1 MVLNS
6 RESFK
11 IRLNFSR
18 LLLLHTR
25 CYSGGQRRNGQRL
38 RSKERLRERREGRR
52 LWRRERLCRYRRC
65 L

>member
-25 CYSGGQRRNGQRL
+25 CYIGGQRRNGQRL
-38 RSKERLRERREGRR
+38 RSKEWLRERREGRR
-52 LWRRERLCRYRRC
+52 L
-65 L
+65 